1 MNPANTF
8 TSGQDRNLLEVVGA
22 LDAII
27 DSSSDGLLICDADGT
42 VIRINP
48 ASERINDVR
57 AEEVVGRNMRDL
69 LQQGVFESSAGLEA
83 IRSGEKVSLLESSRG
98 RKLIFTATPVFDSEG
113 RVVRAVVSENDIS
126 EIDQL
131 QRKLEEQAALKD
143 QLSDQI
149 LAMQLDDLETRQ
161 VVARSPGMIRAV
173 QQAMKVSKADSSVLI
188 LGESGVGKGLIA
200 ELIHKN
206 SARAARPMIKINCGA
221 IPESLIESELF
232 GYEKGAFTG
241 ADSGKPGHFELADG
255 GILFLDEIAEL
266 PLSSQVKLLRFLEDG
281 RIVRLG
287 ATQGRTV
294 NVRIL
299 AATHRNLEEM
309 VEQGRF
315 RHDLYYRL
323 NVIPLAVPAVR
334 ERKECVLPLV
344 RHYLDFFGEKNGLK
358 KRLSQAASSAL
369 QSYPYP
375 GNVRELMNLCERLVV
390 MSETELIDLPDLPS
404 DLIGSIESHG
414 VIQAD
419 WYEGVSL
426 QQALDQL
433 EYRILFQVMEKFPN
447 QIDMA
452 DALGVTQ
459 ATIARKMQ
467 KHGLKRERRSRDR

>member
-1 MNPANTF
+1 MSFSDHRDFVKLA
-8 TSGQDRNLLEVVGA
+8 GE

-42 VIRINP
+42 IVRINP
-48 ASERINDVR
+48 ASERINGVTADQ
-57 AEEVVGRNMRDL
+57 VVGRNMHDL
-69 LQQGVFESSAGLEA
+69 LIQGVFESSAGLEA
-83 IRSGEKVSLLESSRG
+83 IKTGQQASQLQNCHGH
-98 RKLIFTATPVFDSEG
+98 KLICTATPIFDSEG
-113 RVVRAVVSENDIS
+113 RIVRAVVSENDIS

-131 QRKLEEQAALKD
+131 QRKLEEQAAIKD
-143 QLSDQI
+143 QLSGQI
-149 LAMQLDDLETRQ
+149 LAMQLDDLENRQ

-173 QQAMKVSKADSSVLI
+173 QQAIRVSKADSSVLI
-188 LGESGVGKGLIA
+188 LGESGVGKGLVA
-200 ELIHKN
+200 DLIHKN

-241 ADSGKPGHFELADG
+241 ADKGKPGHFELADG

-281 RIVRLG
+281 RIIRLG

-309 VEQGRF
+309 VEEGRF

-334 ERKECVLPLV
+334 ERKECILPLV
-344 RHYLDFFGEKNGLK
+344 RHYLEFFGDKNGLK
-358 KRLSQAASSAL
+358 KRLSQAASHAL
-369 QSYPYP
+369 QSYSYP
-375 GNVRELMNLCERLVV
+375 GNVRELMNVCERLVV
-390 MSETELIDLPDLPS
+390 MSETELIDLADLPT
-404 DLIGSIESHG
+404 DITGTTESCG
-414 VIQAD
+414 IVQAD
-419 WYEGVSL
+419 WCEGVSL
-426 QQALDQL
+426 QRALDQV
-433 EYRILFQVMEKFPN
+433 ESRILSQVMERFPN

-452 DALGVTQ
+452 EALGVTQ

-467 KHGLKRERRSRDR
+467 KHGLKRARSLPRR